1 MSTTGIIVGIV
12 CMIIG
17 WAVSFYWGAT
27 YGVRLGF
34 EEGMRANVI
43 IKTLKQLGESSE
55 ADK

>member
-1 MSTTGIIVGIV
+1 MSTTGIIVGII

-27 YGVRLGF
+27 YGVKLGF

-43 IKTLKQLGESSE
+43 IKTIKQLGESSE